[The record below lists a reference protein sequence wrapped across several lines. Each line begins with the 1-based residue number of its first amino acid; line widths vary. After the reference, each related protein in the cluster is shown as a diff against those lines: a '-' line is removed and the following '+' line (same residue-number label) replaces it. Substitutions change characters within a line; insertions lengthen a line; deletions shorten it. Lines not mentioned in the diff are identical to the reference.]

1 MAIAFVFNNFAA
13 KILYKSLST
22 KTKIRFKGSKMMTL
36 EDRIEAFAQLGN
48 KITGLLKVEVDALID
63 RTRNENPWFTP
74 ESTSMALQGISKFLD
89 KEVLTKWT
97 SNYSLSDSSSKKVG
111 VAMAGNIPMVGFH
124 DLMCVLLSG
133 HQLVAKLS
141 SQDSVLMNFIKDSLK
156 EINLDFGD
164 KIFFEERLKN
174 LDGMI
179 ATGSDNT
186 SRYFEYY
193 FRNIPHIIR
202 KNRTS
207 CAVILGEET
216 PEDYHELGKD
226 IFSYFGLGCRNV
238 SKIFIPENFDFIPL
252 LDNLESF
259 QPIIHH
265 HKYANNYD
273 YQKSIMLVN
282 QTHFYDTG
290 YLMLTESQ
298 NLVSPISVIYY
309 EYYKDQG
316 DLNSKLKSHQEKI
329 QCIVSAKGWY
339 KKSIPFGDA
348 QFPEVSDYADGID
361 TLSFLSAL

>member
-1 MAIAFVFNNFAA
+1 
-13 KILYKSLST
+13 
-22 KTKIRFKGSKMMTL
+22 MTL
-36 EDRIEAFAQLGN
+36 EDRISAFALLGK
-48 KITGLLKVEVDALID
+48 KIKGLSADELTNLTDKA
-63 RTRNENPWFTP
+63 RNENPWFVP
-74 ESTSMALQGISKFLD
+74 ENTKMALEGISKFLD
-89 KEVLTKWT
+89 KEVLKKWT
-97 SNYSLSDSSSKKVG
+97 SNYSLASPSPKKIG
-111 VAMAGNIPMVGFH
+111 VAMAGNIPLVGFH
-124 DLMCVLLSG
+124 DLMCVLLAG

-141 SQDSVLMNFIKDSLK
+141 SQDSVLMNFVKGCLI
-156 EINLDFGD
+156 EINPGFSN

-174 LDGMI
+174 MDSMI

-193 FRNIPHIIR
+193 FRNVPHIIR

-216 PEDYHELGKD
+216 RDEFVALGKD
-226 IFSYFGLGCRNV
+226 IFCYFGLGCRNV
-238 SKIFIPENFDFIPL
+238 SKIYIPENFDFVNL
-252 LDNLESF
+252 LDCWASF

-290 YLMLTESQ
+290 YLMLTENQ

-309 EYYKDQG
+309 EIYKDQN
-316 DLNSKLKSHQEKI
+316 DLNSKLKSHAEKI

-348 QFPEVSDYADGID
+348 QYPEVNDYADGVD
-361 TLSFLSAL
+361 TLAFLTSL

>member
-1 MAIAFVFNNFAA
+1 
-13 KILYKSLST
+13 
-22 KTKIRFKGSKMMTL
+22 MTL
-36 EDRIEAFAQLGN
+36 EERISGFVQLGK
-48 KITGLLKVEVDALID
+48 KIKGLSTDELTDLTDKA
-63 RTRNENPWFTP
+63 RNENPWFIP
-74 ESTSMALQGISKFLD
+74 ENTRMALQGISKFLD
-89 KEVLTKWT
+89 EEVLEKWT
-97 SNYSLSDSSSKKVG
+97 SQYGLINSSPKKIG
-111 VAMAGNIPMVGFH
+111 VAMAGNIPLVGFH
-124 DLMCVLLSG
+124 DLLCVLLSG

-141 SQDSVLMNFIKDSLK
+141 SQDSVLMKFIKDSLI
-156 EINLDFGD
+156 EVNPTFADR
-164 KIFFEERLKN
+164 IFFEERLKN

-193 FRNIPHIIR
+193 FRNIPHVIR

-207 CAVILGEET
+207 CAVVLGEET
-216 PEDYHELGKD
+216 PDEFRELGKD

-238 SKIFIPENFDFIPL
+238 SKLFVPENFNFIAL

-290 YLMLTESQ
+290 YLMLTENK
-298 NLVSPISVIYY
+298 NLVSPISVVYY
-309 EYYKDQG
+309 ESYKDLD
-316 DLNSKLKSHQEKI
+316 DLNSKLKSKGEKI
-329 QCIVSAKGWY
+329 QCLVSAKGWY

-348 QFPEVSDYADGID
+348 QFPEVNDYADGID
-361 TLSFLSAL
+361 TLAFLAGL

>member
-1 MAIAFVFNNFAA
+1 
-13 KILYKSLST
+13 
-22 KTKIRFKGSKMMTL
+22 MTL
-36 EDRIEAFAQLGN
+36 EDRIETFAQLGN
-48 KITGLLKVEVDALID
+48 KIKSLSINEMDSLTDKV
-63 RTRNENPWFTP
+63 RNENAWFVP
-74 ESTSMALQGISKFLD
+74 ENTKMALQGISKFLD
-89 KEVLTKWT
+89 KEVLKKWI
-97 SNYSLSDSSSKKVG
+97 SNYSIKNPSSKRIG
-111 VAMAGNIPMVGFH
+111 VAMAGNIPLVGFH
-124 DLMCVLLSG
+124 DLLCVLLSG

-141 SQDSVLMNFIKDSLK
+141 SQDSVLMNFIKDRLI
-156 EINLDFGD
+156 EINPAFSEE
-164 KIFFEERLKN
+164 IFFEERLKN

-216 PEDYHELGKD
+216 PEEFNELGKD

-238 SKIFIPENFDFIPL
+238 SKIYVPENFDFIPL

-259 QPIIHH
+259 QSIIHH

-290 YLMLTESQ
+290 YLMLTENQ
-298 NLVSPISVIYY
+298 TLVSPISVVYY
-309 EYYKDQG
+309 ELYRDQD
-316 DLNSKLKSHQEKI
+316 DLNSKLQSHQEKI

-339 KKSIPFGDA
+339 KKSTAFGGA
-348 QFPEVSDYADGID
+348 QFPEVNDYADGID
-361 TLSFLSAL
+361 TLSFLSSL

>member
-1 MAIAFVFNNFAA
+1 
-13 KILYKSLST
+13 
-22 KTKIRFKGSKMMTL
+22 MTL
-36 EDRIEAFAQLGN
+36 EDRIEAFGRLGIN
-48 KITGLLKVEVDALID
+48 IRGLSAEELNDLTVKV
-63 RTRNENPWFTP
+63 RNENPWFTP
-74 ESTSMALQGISKFLD
+74 ENTRMALQGISKFLG
-89 KEVLTKWT
+89 KEALQQWT
-97 SNYSLSDSSSKKVG
+97 SHYALGDASSKKVG
-111 VAMAGNIPMVGFH
+111 VAMAGNIPLVGFH
-124 DLMCVLLSG
+124 DLLCVLLSG

-141 SQDSVLMNFIKDSLK
+141 SQDSVLMKFVSEGLI
-156 EINLDFGD
+156 EINPAFADN
-164 KIFFEERLKN
+164 IFFEERLKN
-174 LDGMI
+174 LDAMI

-186 SRYFEYY
+186 ARYFEYY

-216 PEDYHELGKD
+216 PDEFRELGND

-238 SKIFIPENFDFIPL
+238 SKVFVPENFDFVAL

-290 YLMLTESQ
+290 YVMFTE
-298 NLVSPISVIYY
+298 NKKLVSPISVVYY
-309 EYYKDQG
+309 EYYKNQE
-316 DLNSKLKSHQEKI
+316 DLNSKLKSHEEKI
-329 QCIVSAKGWY
+329 QCVVSAKGWY

-348 QFPEVSDYADGID
+348 QFPEVNDYADGMD
-361 TLSFLSAL
+361 TMAFLTTI